1 MKTNKQKIKIL
12 MDNFYDKEKNSV
24 DLSNLDFGDMSV
36 NLSNIKAKIIY
47 NAQQQATKIWN
58 VFQKAD
64 GIDNSFQEAEYVNND
79 YWKNIKNEK

>member
-1 MKTNKQKIKIL
+1 MTKKEILKIII
-12 MDNFYDKEKNSV
+12 DNCYDKKNNSV

-64 GIDNSFQEAEYVNND
+64 GIDNSFQEAECVNND
-79 YWKNIKNEK
+79 YWKNIKNDK